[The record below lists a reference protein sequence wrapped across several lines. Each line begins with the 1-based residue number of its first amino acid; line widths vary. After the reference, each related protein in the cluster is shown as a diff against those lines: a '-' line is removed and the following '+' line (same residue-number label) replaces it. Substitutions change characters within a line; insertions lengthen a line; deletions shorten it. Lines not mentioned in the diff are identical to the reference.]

1 MNIFGGE
8 DYEKLEKLDH
18 AVDSI
23 RIRFGNDAIMR
34 ASFLKKPVEHMAG
47 RAVRAEKKLDYT
59 EIEVE

>member
-1 MNIFGGE
+1 
-8 DYEKLEKLDH
+8 
-18 AVDSI
+18 
-23 RIRFGNDAIMR
+23 MR

>member
-23 RIRFGNDAIMR
+23 RTRFIMMR
-34 ASFLKKPVEHMAG
+34 L
-47 RAVRAEKKLDYT
+47 
-59 EIEVE
+59 